1 MSILFSVPVPMYV
14 TLTMSPHSNVQE
26 EEEEVLLQCDVE
38 NAPTGNN
45 ILTFAWSFNG
55 KPLRPNDRY
64 REKKLGQ
71 LLIRNVTLDDAGNF
85 GCTVTAGKQKVSSG
99 IVTLSVQGELF

>member
-1 MSILFSVPVPMYV
+1 MFSVSVPMYV
-14 TLTMSPHSNVQE
+14 TLTISPRSNVKE
-26 EEEEVLLQCDVE
+26 EEDVLLQCHVE
-38 NAPTGNN
+38 NTPVGENS
-45 ILTFAWSFNG
+45 LTHAWSFNG

-85 GCTVTAGKQKVSSG
+85 GCMATKGKQKASSG
-99 IVTLSVQGELF
+99 IVTLSVQGELGAIHL